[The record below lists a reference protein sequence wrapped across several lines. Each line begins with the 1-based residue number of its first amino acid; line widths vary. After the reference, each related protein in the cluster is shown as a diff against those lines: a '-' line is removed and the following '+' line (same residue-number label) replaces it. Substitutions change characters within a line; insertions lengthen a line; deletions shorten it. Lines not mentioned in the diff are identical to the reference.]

1 MKKLNVVCLAASVAF
16 SALAEDVSKV
26 LEPDWA
32 GICFAISNSCVR
44 EENSGNAWMAIAAT
58 KLKHNL
64 SADQLLKAFRQCI
77 EGLGDTPREAVAC
90 ERIVESMSG
99 LCGTNA
105 LPYVEHLVE
114 SDKRDGVACMAYRQ
128 LIRMERN
135 LDRLLLFAEKL
146 LDSGAGRG
154 DSARIALYRDL
165 RKLWKQA
172 GDGGDHSDKAKLA
185 SFFARRESLDKD
197 FEHLAPQDFLAARRD
212 AVKVDGLDWAG
223 ICFAI
228 SNSCVGF
235 RHPEDAWMTIA
246 ATKVKYKLTEDQMLE
261 AFSRCIEGLGD
272 TLNETMACERI
283 VHCMSGDCG
292 TNALP
297 YVEYLI
303 ENDARD
309 GVVACAY
316 LELVKME
323 PSMDKKLLYAEKV
336 LDLKSGHG
344 DCSRIVVY
352 QELRKLWNQTNKDAE
367 NSDKS
372 KLASFFE
379 GRRLL
384 DKDFK
389 YLAPH
394 DFLSA
399 KKEDGR

>member
-1 MKKLNVVCLAASVAF
+1 MEYVRLRDEDNPRLRQIVVIRAGRELVPVHRAEVVPRPLCPSARFGPLNFDVVELPRPVLRQHVHPDAVAHQVGQFVLYLHLAHRNVVPPEYYAHYILYAR
-16 SALAEDVSKV
+16 
-26 LEPDWA
+26 
-32 GICFAISNSCVR
+32 CV
-44 EENSGNAWMAIAAT
+44 
-58 KLKHNL
+58 
-64 SADQLLKAFRQCI
+64 
-77 EGLGDTPREAVAC
+77 
-90 ERIVESMSG
+90 
-99 LCGTNA
+99 
-105 LPYVEHLVE
+105 
-114 SDKRDGVACMAYRQ
+114 
-128 LIRMERN
+128 
-135 LDRLLLFAEKL
+135 
-146 LDSGAGRG
+146 
-154 DSARIALYRDL
+154 
-165 RKLWKQA
+165 
-172 GDGGDHSDKAKLA
+172 
-185 SFFARRESLDKD
+185 
-197 FEHLAPQDFLAARRD
+197 APQDFLAARRD
-212 AVKVDGLDWAG
+212 AVKVEGLDWAG

-228 SNSCVGF
+228 SNSCARF

-246 ATKVKYKLTEDQMLE
+246 ATKLKYKLTEDQMLE
-261 AFSRCIEGLGD
+261 AFRRCIEGLGD

-316 LELVKME
+316 LELIKME
-323 PSMDKKLLYAEKV
+323 PNMDRKLLYAEKV

-379 GRRLL
+379 RRRLL

-389 YLAPH
+389 YLAP
-394 DFLSA
+394 LSFA
-399 KKEDGR
+399 SSTILSF